1 MSLGVVTAVAAIPGG
16 GKHACSLSLTASST
30 FQYNRLLGCTKNLKK
45 ITHCNNE
52 SVNSQNWYRVQPSS
66 LSLTASTH
74 GLPSPGTAATAVTTP
89 SDMEAVPATGA
100 RSHVPIER
108 SLALASIELNL
119 KQRKKGADFD
129 VHLMSAAGQSPS
141 RAAFIAASSIAN
153 HLMNTI
159 PKLRGIG
166 ISAADRSTSGKIEV
180 GSTNHELSI
189 IN

>member
-1 MSLGVVTAVAAIPGG
+1 
-16 GKHACSLSLTASST
+16 
-30 FQYNRLLGCTKNLKK
+30 
-45 ITHCNNE
+45 
-52 SVNSQNWYRVQPSS
+52 
-66 LSLTASTH
+66 
-74 GLPSPGTAATAVTTP
+74 
-89 SDMEAVPATGA
+89 MEAVPATGA

-129 VHLMSAAGQSPS
+129 VHLMSAVGLDWMAGQSPS

-166 ISAADRSTSGKIEV
+166 ISAADRSTSGKIERCCRASV
-180 GSTNHELSI
+180 QSAIIDANARLRTPPEQKPWSSEVHAAWWASRLLRGGESHSDEGRFEELHCDS
-189 IN
+189 